1 VGAATNLRLA
11 LSIASYSYTGGTSP
25 NWDTATANN
34 WSSTNPSGMSTFG
47 DGGYATFDDTN
58 TSTNNNITVVG
69 QVRTAGLTVTNNL
82 GGPNPLY
89 TIGNGGTIRGSGGL
103 TKNGTGALTLSGTN
117 LFTGKTII
125 NGGTVTIV
133 GDQSLGAA
141 PAGVVVDQLT
151 LNGGTVLKVTT
162 GTAANAGAGMNTL
175 ATNRGITLGSG
186 TATLDITAI
195 THTAATPGTNEL
207 GTENSLVYN
216 GVITGPGSLT
226 VVGSGGAQENSAAST
241 APQSIL
247 NLGAPA
253 TYQGATTI
261 DNAIV
266 QVNSGNTGLNNAGQL
281 DDVLPVTTTLNLINN
296 GSFNMAST
304 TSDLV
309 IAGLG
314 GDATSRIGTTNSATP
329 VILTLDETG
338 SFNFAGIIGGF
349 MVSGKQGS
357 DAMFS
362 LIKNGPGTQTL
373 SGTNTYTGATTVN
386 NGALIITGSIAGS
399 PATVTGNGR
408 IDIPAA
414 GTAGAITINSGSASV
429 NGVANQVTLS
439 GGTLTGTGTVSVVSV
454 GTGGTLR
461 PGNPVGTLN
470 TADIFFDVDSRLTIE
485 IASLMAFGKL
495 SVTGGVTMSG
505 QLDLVQSPTYQPSP
519 GDTFFVVSNDSI
531 DAVFG
536 TFSNVIDNGDGTG
549 AFTSLDGAI
558 YRISYSSDADTNTFA
573 PGSGNDIA
581 LQVISVPEPSSIA
594 GLLGGMACLLGFRRS
609 RRA

>member
-1 VGAATNLRLA
+1 
-11 LSIASYSYTGGTSP
+11 
-25 NWDTATANN
+25 
-34 WSSTNPSGMSTFG
+34 MSTFS
-47 DGGYATFDDTN
+47 DGGYATIDDTN
-58 TSTNNNITVVG
+58 ASTNNNITVVG

-82 GGPNPLY
+82 GGLHPLY
-89 TIGNGGTIRGSGGL
+89 TIGNGGTIRGAGGL
-103 TKNGTGALTLSGTN
+103 TKNGTGALTLNGTN

-125 NGGTVTIV
+125 NGGTLTIV
-133 GDQSLGAA
+133 GDQSLGVA
-141 PAGVVVDQLT
+141 PAGVVADQLT
-151 LNGGTVLKVTT
+151 LNGSTTLKVTT

-186 TATLDITAI
+186 IATLDITAI

-216 GVITGPGSLT
+216 GVITGSGGLT
-226 VVGSGGAQENSAAST
+226 VVGSGGAQENAAAST

-247 NLGAPA
+247 NLGTPA

-281 DDVLPVTTTLNLINN
+281 DNVLPVTTTLNLINN

-304 TSDLV
+304 TSDLA

-314 GDATSRIGTTNSATP
+314 GDATSRIGTTNANSP
-329 VILTLDETG
+329 VVLTLDETG
-338 SFNFAGIIGGF
+338 SFNFAGTIGAF

-357 DAMFS
+357 DAMVS
-362 LIKNGPGTQTL
+362 LVKTGPGNQTL
-373 SGTNTYTGATTVN
+373 SGTNTYTGTTTVD

-399 PATVTGNGR
+399 LATISGNGH
-408 IDIPAA
+408 IDVSAT
-414 GTAGAITINSGSASV
+414 GTAGAITIQSGSANV
-429 NGVANQVTLS
+429 TGVANVVTVS
-439 GGTLTGTGTVSVVSV
+439 GGTLTGTGTVSSVSV

-470 TADIFFDVDSRLTIE
+470 TADIFFDVASKLTIE
-485 IASLMAFGKL
+485 IVSVAAFGHL
-495 SVTGGVTMSG
+495 SVTGGVSVTG
-505 QLDLVQSPTYQPSP
+505 QFDLVLSPTYQPLP
-519 GDTFFVVSNDSI
+519 GDTFFIVFNDSV
-531 DAVFG
+531 DGVSG

-549 AFTSLDGAI
+549 TFTSSDGAT

-581 LQVISVPEPSSIA
+581 LQVISVPEPCSVA
-594 GLLGGMACLLGFRRS
+594 RLLGGMACLLGFRRP